1 MKPSSSPAASLRRAG
16 LHLGLLLPGPKTTV
30 AVSPPPQCSERD
42 ARGAQGA
49 WGALQAHPVG
59 FRSRTKPEQERR
71 ALEHEAPQPQGDI
84 TPMGKGLP
92 GGATGAEPL
101 LGSVPL
107 GMGGLRGARTP
118 CHRTGASLDIWQCHR
133 VGPVLCPPRVQ
144 DGDRGSGGVP
154 PYGCVAPSPPQP
166 PRGWPKRGGAEERGP
181 PRPPRR
187 VGISPV
193 MMSKSSPMMSQA
205 VAMAMA

>member
-1 MKPSSSPAASLRRAG
+1 MKPSSSPATSLRRAG
-16 LHLGLLLPGPKTTV
+16 LHLGLLLPSPKTT
-30 AVSPPPQCSERD
+30 AAASPPPPCSEQD

-84 TPMGKGLP
+84 TPTGKGLP
-92 GGATGAEPL
+92 GGAMGAEPL

-107 GMGGLRGARTP
+107 GTGGLRGARTP
-118 CHRTGASLDIWQCHR
+118 CHRTGASLDIWRCHR
-133 VGPVLCPPRVQ
+133 VGPVLCPPRVW
-144 DGDRGSGGVP
+144 DGDQGSGGVP
-154 PYGCVAPSPPQP
+154 RTAALPPP
-166 PRGWPKRGGAEERGP
+166 LPNLPGAGSSAAVLKNRGP